1 MAEKISIYEGNSAII
16 GFEVLNPDGTDAVLS
31 GFTATLN
38 IKEKKTDITA
48 LISKTGTISGNEVT
62 FAITDTDNELTYG
75 TYYYEVVLTS
85 TTQKLTVAQERFHIK
100 QSIIYIT

>member
-1 MAEKISIYEGNSAII
+1 MAEKITVYEGNSAVI

-31 GFTATLN
+31 GFSATLN
-38 IKEKKTDITA
+38 IKEKKSDTTVLIT
-48 LISKTGTISGNEVT
+48 KTGTISSNEVT
-62 FAITDTDNELTYG
+62 FIVNDTDNDLIYG

-85 TTQKLTVAQERFHIK
+85 ASQKLTVAQERFHVK